1 MPEDAASASLTRAAP
16 EAFRRGLSAVV
27 ANPGLILAPLA
38 FAAAAISAV
47 AAPIFVLLVSLAGL
61 HRRFPEMP
69 TFSRD
74 PATLLEPLES
84 LVQRML
90 AAPFLLLAGLLG
102 LFVLL
107 LLLTAFAAWIRA
119 GVTGSLL
126 AIDARAVDDAS
137 LSAFRHPALG
147 SVFRESARRLFGRF
161 FALVNLYGLAL
172 SFLVL
177 LLLLPIGLA
186 IMAATSER
194 GGFVALAFALLLP
207 ILPLVIGGA
216 VALRVLYLVA
226 CRLAA
231 SEDVDALEAVGRA
244 GSWTRASLSRVVL
257 LYLLSLAAGFVA
269 GFAFLVPRFALSL
282 VAGRSLVLFLAGTGI
297 LVLAQMLVSL
307 SYDLAVTGSF
317 VALWPATE
325 RGSAPPVAYAPAE
338 EVLSRLV

>member
-1 MPEDAASASLTRAAP
+1 AP

-38 FAAAAISAV
+38 FAASVLAV
-47 AAPIFVLLVSLAGL
+47 IAAPVLVLLVSFARL
-61 HRRFPEMP
+61 HRGFRGMSAL
-69 TFSRD
+69 SRD
-74 PATLLEPLES
+74 PAMLLTPLVN
-84 LVQRML
+84 LVEGML
-90 AAPFLLLAGLLG
+90 AAPFLLLGG

-107 LLLTAFAAWIRA
+107 VLLLFLTAFAAWIRA

-126 AIDARAVDDAS
+126 AIDARADDDSPLA
-137 LSAFRHPALG
+137 AFRHPALG
-147 SVFRESARRLFGRF
+147 SVFRVSARRLYGRF

-186 IMAATSER
+186 VLAATSER
-194 GGFVALAFALLLP
+194 GGLVVAAFAFFLL
-207 ILPLVIGGA
+207 ILPLTIGGA

-231 SEDVDALEAVGRA
+231 SEDVDSLEAVARA
-244 GSWTRASLSRVVL
+244 ASWTRASLSRVSL

-282 VAGRSLVLFLAGTGI
+282 VAGRSLVLFLTGTGV
-297 LVLAQMLVSL
+297 LVLAQMFLSL
-307 SYDLAVTGSF
+307 SYDLAVTGAF
-317 VALWPATE
+317 VALWPA
-325 RGSAPPVAYAPAE
+325 RGGGGVPPVAYAPAE
-338 EVLSRLV
+338 EAPRLV

>member
-1 MPEDAASASLTRAAP
+1 MTPPARKAP

-27 ANPGLILAPLA
+27 GNPGLILAPLA
-38 FAAAAISAV
+38 WAAAVIPVA
-47 AAPIFVLLVSLAGL
+47 AAPIFVLLPSLAGL
-61 HRRFPEMP
+61 HRGFPEMSAL
-69 TFSRD
+69 SRD
-74 PATLLEPLES
+74 PATLLEPLEN
-84 LVQRML
+84 LVQGML
-90 AAPFLLLAGLLG
+90 AAPFVLLG
-102 LFVLL
+102 GLFVFLVLL

-126 AIDARAVDDAS
+126 AIDARAVDDAP

-147 SVFRESARRLFGRF
+147 SVFRASARRLFRRF

-172 SFLVL
+172 SFLVF

-186 IMAATSER
+186 VFAASSER
-194 GGFVALAFALLLP
+194 GGFVVAAFALFLL

-231 SEDVDALEAVGRA
+231 SEDVDALEAVARA
-244 GSWTRASLSRVVL
+244 TSWTRASLSRVAL

-269 GFAFLVPRFALSL
+269 GFAFLVPRFTLSL
-282 VAGRSLVLFLAGTGI
+282 VAGRSLVLFLTGTGV

-307 SYDLAVTGSF
+307 SYDLAVTGAF
-317 VALWPATE
+317 VALWPARRE
-325 RGSAPPVAYAPAE
+325 GSAPPVGYAPDE
-338 EVLSRLV
+338 EVPPRLV